1 MNRGSA
7 NMEGTMEAR
16 KRMILGAL
24 DCFTPGFLA
33 QGMWAHPADRTT
45 HFNELSYWVDCAR
58 LLEEG
63 LFDLLFLADTIG
75 VYDVFGGSRDE
86 ALKLG
91 VQVPINDPFV
101 LIAALTGA
109 TRNLGLAATG
119 NLLYEPPY
127 LFARR
132 LSTLDHLSGGRAAWN
147 IVTGILAS
155 GAKAFGRELMG
166 HDERYDVGDEFM
178 EIVYRLWEHSWE
190 DGAVLED
197 KMRRIYA
204 DPSKVHDVS
213 FHGRHLHMSGIHLTA
228 PSPQRTPVLF
238 QAGASGRG
246 KAFAARHAEC
256 MFVNGTSAASLA
268 RAVGDMTAALEKQ
281 GRKRD
286 QVRILAGLTV
296 IVAETREQA
305 RQKREEYKAA
315 ASAEATLVHASG
327 GLGVDLSRYPYD
339 SEIEY
344 SETDAN
350 RTLMENLTRGP
361 DGRRVTIREVAEN
374 MSLSS
379 RNLLIVGD
387 AESVAEE
394 MIAVVDQTG
403 IDGFNLARVLMPD
416 SIKDFVRLVVP
427 RLQERGA
434 YKTAYNE
441 GTLREKLGLG
451 EGPRLAAN
459 HYGRTLGRTSV
470 GDEIT

>member
-1 MNRGSA
+1 MTSSG
-7 NMEGTMEAR
+7 
-16 KRMILGAL
+16 KQIILGSL

-33 QGMWAHPADRTT
+33 QGMWAHPADRTAG
-45 HFNELSYWVDCAR
+45 FNQLSYWTDYAR
-58 LLEEG
+58 LLERG

-75 VYDVFGGSRDE
+75 VYDVFGGSRDA
-86 ALKLG
+86 ALRLG

-101 LIAALTGA
+101 LISALAGT
-109 TRNLGLAATG
+109 TTNLGLAATG

-132 LSTLDHLSGGRAAWN
+132 LSTLDHLSGGRVGWN
-147 IVTGILAS
+147 IVTGILSS
-155 GAKAFGRELMG
+155 GARAFGRDLMG
-166 HDERYDVGDEFM
+166 HDERYDFGDEFM
-178 EIVYRLWEHSWE
+178 EVVYRLWEHSWE

-197 KMRRIYA
+197 RAQRRYA
-204 DPSKVHDVS
+204 DPAKVHEVS
-213 FHGRHLHMSGIHLTA
+213 FDGDHLHMSGIHLTA

-246 KAFAARHAEC
+246 KLFAARHAEC
-256 MFVNGTSAASLA
+256 MFVNGTSRSSLA
-268 RAVGDMTAALEKQ
+268 RAVADMQGALEQQ
-281 GRKRD
+281 GRRRD

-296 IVAETREQA
+296 IVGDTAEQA
-305 RQKREEYKAA
+305 REKHEAYKAA

-344 SETDAN
+344 SETGAN

-361 DGRRVTIREVAEN
+361 DGSRFTIRQMAES

-379 RNLLIVGD
+379 RNLLIVGNAD
-387 AESVAEE
+387 TVAEE
-394 MIAVVDQTG
+394 MIAIVDQTG

-416 SIKDFVRLVVP
+416 SIEDFVRLVVP

-434 YKTAYNE
+434 YKAAYQP
-441 GTLREKLGLG
+441 GSLREKLGLG
-451 EGPRLAAN
+451 EGARVAPN
-459 HYGRTLGRTSV
+459 HYARTLGKDLA
-470 GDEIT
+470 GEKLG

>member
-1 MNRGSA
+1 MTSSG
-7 NMEGTMEAR
+7 
-16 KRMILGAL
+16 KPIILGAL

-33 QGMWAHPADRTT
+33 QGMWAHPADRTAG
-45 HFNELSYWVDCAR
+45 FNQLSYWTDYAR
-58 LLEEG
+58 LLERG

-75 VYDVFGGSRDE
+75 VYDVFGGSRDA
-86 ALKLG
+86 ALRLG

-101 LIAALTGA
+101 LISALAGT
-109 TRNLGLAATG
+109 TTNLGLAATG

-132 LSTLDHLSGGRAAWN
+132 LSTLDHLSGGRVGWN

-155 GAKAFGRELMG
+155 GARAFGRDLMG
-166 HDERYDVGDEFM
+166 HDERYDFGDEFM

-197 KMRRIYA
+197 RAQRRYA
-204 DPSKVHDVS
+204 DPAKVHEVS
-213 FHGRHLHMSGIHLTA
+213 FDGDHLHMSGIHLTA

-246 KAFAARHAEC
+246 KLFAARHAEC
-256 MFVNGTSAASLA
+256 MFVNGTSRSSLA
-268 RAVGDMTAALEKQ
+268 RAVADMQVALEQQ
-281 GRKRD
+281 GRRRD

-296 IVAETREQA
+296 IVGDTVEQA
-305 RQKREEYKAA
+305 REKHEAYKAA

-361 DGRRVTIREVAEN
+361 DGSRFTIRQVAES

-379 RNLLIVGD
+379 RNLLIVGNAD
-387 AESVAEE
+387 TVAEE
-394 MIAVVDQTG
+394 MIAIVDQTG

-416 SIKDFVRLVVP
+416 SIEDFVRLVVP

-434 YKTAYNE
+434 CKAAYQP
-441 GTLREKLGLG
+441 GSLREKLGLG
-451 EGPRLAAN
+451 EGARVAPN
-459 HYGRTLGRTSV
+459 HYARTLGKDFAREQLGS
-470 GDEIT
+470 G

>member
-1 MNRGSA
+1 MTGGRP
-7 NMEGTMEAR
+7 
-16 KRMILGAL
+16 ILLGAL

-33 QGMWAHPADRTT
+33 QGMWTHPADRTT
-45 HFNELSYWVDCAR
+45 DFNQLSYWTDFAR
-58 LLEEG
+58 LLERG

-75 VYDVFGGSRDE
+75 VYDVFGGSRDA
-86 ALKLG
+86 ALRLG

-101 LIAALTGA
+101 LIAALTGTTA
-109 TRNLGLAATG
+109 NLGLAATG

-132 LSTLDHLSGGRAAWN
+132 LSTLDHLSGGRVGWN
-147 IVTGILAS
+147 IVTGILES
-155 GAKAFGRELMG
+155 GARAFGRPLMG
-166 HDERYDVGDEFM
+166 HDDRYDAGDEFM
-178 EIVYRLWEHSWE
+178 EIAYRLWEHSWE
-190 DGAVLED
+190 DGAVL
-197 KMRRIYA
+197 A
-204 DPSKVHDVS
+204 DRSRGLYTDPAKVHEVT
-213 FHGRHLHMSGIHLTA
+213 FEGRHACMSGIHLTA

-246 KAFAARHAEC
+246 KLFAARHAEC

-268 RAVGDMTAALEKQ
+268 RAVGDMQSALEKQ
-281 GRKRD
+281 GRARE

-296 IVAETREQA
+296 IVGDTDADAREKHEA
-305 RQKREEYKAA
+305 YKAA

-350 RTLMENLTRGP
+350 RTLMENLTRAP
-361 DGRRVTIREVAEN
+361 DGSRFTIRQVAES

-387 AESVAEE
+387 GETVADK
-394 MIAVVDQTG
+394 MIAIAAQAG
-403 IDGFNLARVLMPD
+403 IDGFNLARVLMPQ
-416 SIKDFVRLVVP
+416 SFEDFVRLVVP

-434 YKTAYNE
+434 YKTAYRP

-451 EGPRLAAN
+451 DGGRLAAN
-459 HYGRTLGRTSV
+459 HYGRTLKQA
-470 GDEIT
+470 